1 MPVIELAKLNTIK
14 KEHPE
19 LIKEINDFLQDL
31 EGFADKIEEDYPQI
45 ADEIETY
52 KTAFRGMLDPEKHD
66 IIVNQYLLTV
76 NSFKDF
82 IAYEEEGRLS
92 NYEIFMKY
100 LDTNDKRR
108 HFARF
113 CEILELGVD
122 FQPED
127 IQFEDD
133 NVVENEDPKADKDVV
148 KMEDPKADNV
158 KELENAKP
166 KKTYVKQSLE
176 VAINYIEDIR
186 DNQFKD
192 AAEDFSSQ
200 EIDKHIDNVF
210 RIMAARQLAD
220 SDRGSSA
227 KLKKAVFTGDEV
239 EMRVDEMKRDP
250 MFKQFLEDVKLDRNL
265 YNKLIKAASSKSGH
279 GGKLDDIYKEY
290 VKNLPARNLYNTR
303 INERYMPTV
312 KERIE
317 ILQNKAKNEKNLPE
331 EAAAEIV
338 VLRNLSR
345 AEIGKAKTLDK
356 KIPCFEKD
364 TLCYEST
371 KLSRNGYFKDSFGKN
386 TVATGLLLKGHGG
399 DMLQF
404 LRDHFDEAVENQKR
418 KEAGT
423 IEDMQDRISQN
434 MLEPGAIEAQQK
446 EWEEDK
452 AFTKSILEEN
462 LVGAN
467 LDRLKNE
474 AKELSKDLKAV
485 IKNEKDLKE
494 LDAENPERN
503 KPGKVSAQYTEMKKQ
518 LVEQGKLLIG
528 EYLILIGKAWN
539 SNLDTT
545 DVSKFK
551 LEVPGEE
558 LDKLYSLKENYNKD
572 FSKFF
577 EKFEAGDIADTLKLV
592 SEAKAPEVPKLLAEK
607 KTQLDLKQRNIAPKK
622 AEEQKKIEEPKGPE
636 FKH

>member
-1 MPVIELAKLNTIK
+1 MPVINLEKLNKIK

-19 LIKEINDFLQDL
+19 QMEEINAFLQDL
-31 EGFADKIEEDYPQI
+31 EGFENDIKEEYPYI
-45 ADEIETY
+45 HEEFSEY
-52 KTAFRGMLDPEKHD
+52 KNAFQG
-66 IIVNQYLLTV
+66 IVNTNSNDLLAGLYLRYL
-76 NSFKDF
+76 NDFKGF
-82 IAYEEEGRLS
+82 IEREPQEGMSS
-92 NYEIFMKY
+92 NYDIFMKY
-100 LDTNDKRR
+100 MDTPEKIRR
-108 HFARF
+108 FKSV
-113 CEILELGVD
+113 CGILELGVD
-122 FQPED
+122 LQQED
-127 IQFEDD
+127 IQLEDD
-133 NVVENEDPKADKDVV
+133 DIV
-148 KMEDPKADNV
+148 KMEDPKADKV
-158 KELENAKP
+158 EELGNAKP
-166 KKTYVKQSLE
+166 KRLANVKPEDTYVKESLE

-186 DNQFKD
+186 DNQFKN

-220 SDRGSSA
+220 SDRGSSE

-239 EMRVDEMKRDP
+239 EERVDEMKNDP
-250 MFKQFLEDVKLDRNL
+250 MFKQFLKDVKLDRNL

-290 VKNLPARNLYNTR
+290 VKNLPARDLHNTR

-371 KLSRNGYFKDSFGKN
+371 KLSRNDYFRDSFGKN

-418 KEAGT
+418 MEAEA
-423 IEDMQDRISQN
+423 IEDMQDRISNN
-434 MLEPGAIEAQQK
+434 MLEPGAIEVQQK

-462 LVGAN
+462 LIGSN
-467 LDRLKNE
+467 LERLQAE
-474 AKELSKDLKAV
+474 AKTLAKDLKAV

-558 LDKLYSLKENYNKD
+558 LDKLYSQKENYNKD
-572 FSKFF
+572 FTKFF

-592 SEAKAPEVPKLLAEK
+592 SEAKLPEVPKLLAQK
-607 KTQLDLKQRNIAPKK
+607 KTQLDIKQRNIAPKK
-622 AEEQKKIEEPKGPE
+622 AEEQKKVGEPKGH
-636 FKH
+636 KL

>member
-1 MPVIELAKLNTIK
+1 MPVINLEKLNKIK

-19 LIKEINDFLQDL
+19 QMAEINAFLQDL
-31 EGFADKIEEDYPQI
+31 EGFENDIKEEYPYI
-45 ADEIETY
+45 HEEFSEY
-52 KTAFRGMLDPEKHD
+52 KNAFQG
-66 IIVNQYLLTV
+66 IVNSNSNDLLSGLYLRYL
-76 NSFKDF
+76 NDFKGF
-82 IAYEEEGRLS
+82 IEREPQEGMRS
-92 NYEIFMKY
+92 NYDIFMKY
-100 LDTNDKRR
+100 MDTPEKIRR
-108 HFARF
+108 FKSV
-113 CEILELGVD
+113 CGILELGVEL
-122 FQPED
+122 QQED
-127 IQFEDD
+127 IQLEDD
-133 NVVENEDPKADKDVV
+133 DIV
-148 KMEDPKADNV
+148 KMEDPKADKV
-158 KELENAKP
+158 EELGNAKP
-166 KKTYVKQSLE
+166 KRLANVKPEDTYVKQSLE

-186 DNQFKD
+186 DNQFKN
-192 AAEDFSSQ
+192 AAEDYSSQ
-200 EIDKHIDNVF
+200 EIDKHIDNVL

-239 EMRVDEMKRDP
+239 EMRVDEMKNDP
-250 MFKQFLEDVKLDRNL
+250 MFKQFLNDVKLDRNL

-290 VKNLPARNLYNTR
+290 VKNLPARDLHNTR

-371 KLSRNGYFKDSFGKN
+371 KLSRNDYFKDSFGKN

-404 LRDHFDEAVENQKR
+404 LRDHFDEVVENQKR
-418 KEAGT
+418 MEAEA
-423 IEDMQDRISQN
+423 IEDMQDRISNN
-434 MLEPGAIEAQQK
+434 MLEPGAIEVQQK

-452 AFTKSILEEN
+452 EFTKSILEEN
-462 LVGAN
+462 LIGSN
-467 LDRLKNE
+467 LERLQAE
-474 AKELSKDLKAV
+474 AKTLAKDLKAV

-558 LDKLYSLKENYNKD
+558 LDKLYSQKENYNKD
-572 FSKFF
+572 YTKFF
-577 EKFEAGDIADTLKLV
+577 EKFEAGDIAESLKMV
-592 SEAKAPEVPKLLAEK
+592 SESKLPEFPRLLTQKKA
-607 KTQLDLKQRNIAPKK
+607 QLDSKEKNMAPKK
-622 AEEQKKIEEPKGPE
+622 AEGQKKMEEPKNP
-636 FKH
+636 KL

>member
-1 MPVIELAKLNTIK
+1 MPVINLEKLNKIK

-19 LIKEINDFLQDL
+19 QMEEINAFLQDL
-31 EGFADKIEEDYPQI
+31 EGFEDDIKEEYPYI
-45 ADEIETY
+45 HEEFSEY
-52 KTAFRGMLDPEKHD
+52 KNAFQG
-66 IIVNQYLLTV
+66 IVNTNSNDLLAGLYLRYL
-76 NSFKDF
+76 NDFKGF
-82 IAYEEEGRLS
+82 IEREPQEGMSS
-92 NYEIFMKY
+92 NYDIFMKY
-100 LDTNDKRR
+100 MDTPEKIRR
-108 HFARF
+108 FKSV
-113 CEILELGVD
+113 CGILELGVD
-122 FQPED
+122 LQQED
-127 IQFEDD
+127 IQLEDD
-133 NVVENEDPKADKDVV
+133 DIV
-148 KMEDPKADNV
+148 KMEDPKADKV
-158 KELENAKP
+158 EELGNAKP
-166 KKTYVKQSLE
+166 KRLANVKPEDTYVKESLE

-186 DNQFKD
+186 DNQFKN

-220 SDRGSSA
+220 SDRGSSE

-239 EMRVDEMKRDP
+239 EERVDEMKNDP
-250 MFKQFLEDVKLDRNL
+250 MFKQFLKDVKLDRNL

-290 VKNLPARNLYNTR
+290 VKNLPARDLHNTR

-371 KLSRNGYFKDSFGKN
+371 KLSRNDYFRDSFGKN

-418 KEAGT
+418 MEAEA
-423 IEDMQDRISQN
+423 IEDMQDRISNN
-434 MLEPGAIEAQQK
+434 MLEPGAIEVQQK

-462 LVGAN
+462 LIGSN
-467 LDRLKNE
+467 LERLQAE
-474 AKELSKDLKAV
+474 AKTLAKDLKAV

-558 LDKLYSLKENYNKD
+558 LDKLYSQKENYNKD
-572 FSKFF
+572 FTKFF

-592 SEAKAPEVPKLLAEK
+592 SEAKLPEVPKLLAQK
-607 KTQLDLKQRNIAPKK
+607 KTQLDIKQRNIAPKK
-622 AEEQKKIEEPKGPE
+622 AEEQKKVGEPKGH
-636 FKH
+636 KL

>member
-1 MPVIELAKLNTIK
+1 MPVINLEKLNKIK

-19 LIKEINDFLQDL
+19 QMAEINAFLQDL
-31 EGFADKIEEDYPQI
+31 EGFENDIKEEYPYI
-45 ADEIETY
+45 HEEFSEY
-52 KTAFRGMLDPEKHD
+52 KNAFQG
-66 IIVNQYLLTV
+66 IVNTNSNDLLAGLYLRYL
-76 NSFKDF
+76 NDFKGF
-82 IAYEEEGRLS
+82 IEREPQEGMIS
-92 NYEIFMKY
+92 NYDIFMKY
-100 LDTNDKRR
+100 MDTPEKIRR
-108 HFARF
+108 FKSV
-113 CEILELGVD
+113 CGILELGVD
-122 FQPED
+122 LQQED
-127 IQFEDD
+127 IQLEDD
-133 NVVENEDPKADKDVV
+133 DIV
-148 KMEDPKADNV
+148 KMEDPKADKV
-158 KELENAKP
+158 EELGNAKP
-166 KKTYVKQSLE
+166 KRLANVKPEDTYVKESLE

-186 DNQFKD
+186 DNQFKN
-192 AAEDFSSQ
+192 AAEDYSSQ
-200 EIDKHIDNVF
+200 EIDKHIDNVL

-220 SDRGSSA
+220 SDRGSSE
-227 KLKKAVFTGDEV
+227 KLKKAVFTGAEV
-239 EMRVDEMKRDP
+239 EMRVDEMKNDP
-250 MFKQFLEDVKLDRNL
+250 MFKQFLEDVKSDRNL

-364 TLCYEST
+364 TLCYESS
-371 KLSRNGYFKDSFGKN
+371 KLSRNDYFRDSFGKN

-404 LRDHFDEAVENQKR
+404 LRDHFDEVVENQKR
-418 KEAGT
+418 MEAEA
-423 IEDMQDRISQN
+423 IEDMQDRISDN

-446 EWEEDK
+446 VWEEDK

-462 LVGAN
+462 LVGTN
-467 LDRLKNE
+467 LDRLQNE

-558 LDKLYSLKENYNKD
+558 LDKLYSQKENYNKD
-572 FSKFF
+572 FTKFF

-592 SEAKAPEVPKLLAEK
+592 SEAKLPEVPKLLAQK
-607 KTQLDLKQRNIAPKK
+607 KTQLDIKQRNTAPKK
-622 AEEQKKIEEPKGPE
+622 AEGQKKMEEPKNP
-636 FKH
+636 KL

>member
-1 MPVIELAKLNTIK
+1 MPVINLEKLNTIK

-19 LIKEINDFLQDL
+19 QMAEINAFLQDL
-31 EGFADKIEEDYPQI
+31 EGFENDIKEEYPYI
-45 ADEIETY
+45 HEEFSEY
-52 KTAFRGMLDPEKHD
+52 KNAFQG
-66 IIVNQYLLTV
+66 IVNSNSNDLLAGLYLRYL
-76 NSFKDF
+76 NDFKGF
-82 IAYEEEGRLS
+82 IEREPQEGMRS
-92 NYEIFMKY
+92 NYDIFMKY
-100 LDTNDKRR
+100 MDTPEKIRR
-108 HFARF
+108 FKSV
-113 CEILELGVD
+113 CGILELGVD
-122 FQPED
+122 LQQEDFQL
-127 IQFEDD
+127 EDD
-133 NVVENEDPKADKDVV
+133 DIV
-148 KMEDPKADNV
+148 KMEDPKADKV
-158 KELENAKP
+158 EELGNAKP
-166 KKTYVKQSLE
+166 KRLANVKPEDTYVKQSLE

-186 DNQFKD
+186 DNQFKN

-220 SDRGSSA
+220 SDRGSSE

-239 EMRVDEMKRDP
+239 EERVDEMKNDP
-250 MFKQFLEDVKLDRNL
+250 MFKQFLNDVKSDRNL

-290 VKNLPARNLYNTR
+290 VKNLPARNLHNTR

-356 KIPCFEKD
+356 KIPCFEQD
-364 TLCYEST
+364 SLAYEST
-371 KLSRNGYFKDSFGKN
+371 KLSRNDYFNDSFGKN

-404 LRDHFDEAVENQKR
+404 LRDHFDEVVENQKR
-418 KEAGT
+418 MEAQT
-423 IEDMQDRISQN
+423 IEDMQDRISDD
-434 MLEPGAIEAQQK
+434 MLEPGAIEVQQK
-446 EWEEDK
+446 KWEEDK

-462 LVGAN
+462 LVGTN
-467 LDRLKNE
+467 LERLQAE
-474 AKELSKDLKAV
+474 AKALAKDLNAV
-485 IKNEKDLKE
+485 IKNEKALKE

-558 LDKLYSLKENYNKD
+558 LDKLYSQKENYNKD
-572 FSKFF
+572 FTKFF

-592 SEAKAPEVPKLLAEK
+592 SEAKVPEVPKLLAEK
-607 KTQLDLKQRNIAPKK
+607 KTQLDIKQRNIAHKK
-622 AEEQKKIEEPKGPE
+622 AEGQKKMEEPKNP
-636 FKH
+636 KL